1 MGILTTGIGGGGSGG
16 SGQNIEVTSVQHF
29 EGSAYTTTSATAVA
43 IDDAALGIEVT
54 LAVGDEV
61 HLEFDAPF
69 GISSPGNLIGFDWL
83 LDGPGAGDTLLGDDE
98 ATATAQAWFEFGT
111 NATDID
117 NRHASGKWVA
127 VEDGVHTFKP
137 RWKVTGGAT
146 ASCHAG
152 GGTRNAP
159 VVHRAMVVRA

>member
-1 MGILTTGIGGGGSGG
+1 VGILTTGIGAGVAGPSV
-16 SGQNIEVTSVQHF
+16 EVTCVQHF

-43 IDDAALGIEVT
+43 IDDAALGIELT

-61 HLEFDAPF
+61 YLDFDAPF

-83 LDGPGAGDTLLGDDE
+83 LDGPGSGDTLLGDDE
-98 ATATAQAWFEFGT
+98 NGATAQAYFEFGT

-137 RWKVTGGAT
+137 RWKVTGGVT
-146 ASCHAG
+146 ASLHAG

-159 VVHRAMVVRA
+159 VVHRAIVKRA